1 MIVYLGMPKCAS
13 TWLWNKIIHN
23 FGDGLIK
30 EPHTLVEHGKLNNP
44 FIDFSTNNWSMD
56 SSTVRTIDK
65 DVSRYIF
72 IVRDPLEL
80 ANSYYQQTAMEGE
93 SFNDFVFTLVK
104 TKLLCYGDI
113 IERWYNLVD
122 RNKILIYDY
131 NKDIQNKQEQFVK
144 DICQKLGIGSFDR
157 SVPLEKK
164 IFATEHKT
172 THTCDDR
179 LSDQLKKQMDKFY
192 DISNS
197 RM

>member
-72 IVRDPLEL
+72 IVRDPMEL

-172 THTCDDR
+172 THTCDDI